1 MRHVRH
7 ARPAVL
13 RCLLL
18 CLPLHLRGAKLPA
31 SRSSRSLLSVCL
43 CKPGAQLNILP
54 PLRTQSSAAHFPSR
68 VPTRGVSGVRRRSAA
83 RRSPLSPAS
92 NRTLPAVGAVLAASA
107 AVFPD
112 QFVHL
117 GGGKAFSQAFLRS
130 GPHTWGGFCSSG
142 ILRPVSR
149 LTRTIVWLHND
160 QTRPTHL
167 AGTPTLP
174 WWRGG
179 THRPTRCGAERHPP
193 ARKICERRRGL
204 DANLSLKKQ
213 STNIVLPKN
222 SAAVKIQDSTPQQ
235 CRTPQ
240 APLFL
245 SHQDSSPLT
254 AAAVR
259 GAQVLRNAA
268 DIFGWFVRK
277 VQGLAGAVGRTPVH
291 WEEVFDRLTALGQVA
306 PTTGPLSPAPAPAPP
321 PPPAPSPSPSAPPP
335 SPSACSFSFGTG
347 CWAAV
352 LRHLLLPFPP
362 PPPLVSDIDRG
373 NLIHNPPSSSGAGSS
388 S

>member
-235 CRTPQ
+235 CRTYRRHCS
-240 APLFL
+240 FL
-245 SHQDSSPLT
+245 IKTHRHSPPPRFGGLRCCGTRRTSSGGSS
-254 AAAVR
+254 ARCR
-259 GAQVLRNAA
+259 GWRAR
-268 DIFGWFVRK
+268 
-277 VQGLAGAVGRTPVH
+277 LAGRRCTGR
-291 WEEVFDRLTALGQVA
+291 RSLTG
-306 PTTGPLSPAPAPAPP
+306 
-321 PPPAPSPSPSAPPP
+321 
-335 SPSACSFSFGTG
+335 
-347 CWAAV
+347 
-352 LRHLLLPFPP
+352 
-362 PPPLVSDIDRG
+362 
-373 NLIHNPPSSSGAGSS
+373 
-388 S
+388 